1 MKKIILSSAF
11 ILTLVSFMGCL
22 DTDKKYK
29 FTFTNDSSKTI
40 TVTPDSGE
48 SWSTFVLESRTA
60 NTLTL
65 NQDTVKFYYTPKAG
79 MTATYPSS
87 GAILFSDSTASN
99 PDSSNSEHSDVL
111 IGESS
116 DSE

>member
-1 MKKIILSSAF
+1 MKKLILSSLF
-11 ILTLVSFMGCL
+11 ILTLVSFIGCF
-22 DTDKKYK
+22 DADKKYK
-29 FTFTNDSSKTI
+29 FTFTNESSKTI

-65 NQDTVKFYYTPKAG
+65 TQDTVKFYYSPKTG
-79 MTATYPSS
+79 ITTTYPST

-99 PDSSNSEHSDVL
+99 LDSSNSECSEVL
-111 IGESS
+111 IGELA